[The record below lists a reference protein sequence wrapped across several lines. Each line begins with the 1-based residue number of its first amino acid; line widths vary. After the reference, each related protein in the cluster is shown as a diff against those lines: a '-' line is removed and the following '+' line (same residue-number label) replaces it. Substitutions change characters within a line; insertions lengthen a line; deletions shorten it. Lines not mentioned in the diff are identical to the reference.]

1 MLEKICN
8 TVCLFGVIVSSV
20 IRAKYRNKNK
30 SQVVM
35 DTLRRREIILSSL
48 TLIATS
54 ALPVFHNL
62 TNLFQPFSFDLPAVI
77 RIFALFVFLLGQ
89 YLFILAHISLGT
101 MWAPRLTIR
110 KDHKLIRHGIYR
122 YLRHPMY
129 LATWILVVSQGFL
142 LSNWG
147 ILILGTVVWA
157 IHFFLRIGEEES
169 MLEQEF
175 GREYR
180 DYKEKSGSL
189 IPSNT
194 FKFLA
199 FLFQPWKDW

>member
-8 TVCLFGVIVSSV
+8 TICLFGVIGSSI

-30 SQVVM
+30 SQVVR
-35 DTLRRREIILSSL
+35 DTLKTRELILSSL

-62 TNLFQPFSFDLPAVI
+62 TNLFQAFSINLPAFI
-77 RIFALFVFLLGQ
+77 RILAIFVYLFGQ
-89 YLFILAHISLGT
+89 YLFVLAHITLGT

-129 LATWILVVSQGFL
+129 LATWILVLSQGFL

-147 ILILGTVVWA
+147 IMILGTVVWA
-157 IHFFLRIGEEES
+157 IQYFLRIGEEES
-169 MLEQEF
+169 MLQQEF
-175 GREYR
+175 GREYLA
-180 DYKEKSGSL
+180 YKEKSGSL
-189 IPSNT
+189 IPSDP

-199 FLFQPWKDW
+199 FLVQPWKDW